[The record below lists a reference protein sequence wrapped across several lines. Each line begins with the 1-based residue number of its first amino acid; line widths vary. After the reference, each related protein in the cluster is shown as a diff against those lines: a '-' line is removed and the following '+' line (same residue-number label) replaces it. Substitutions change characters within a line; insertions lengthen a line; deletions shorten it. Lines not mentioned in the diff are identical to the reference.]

1 MKKLILTL
9 TGFALALCFALWSG
23 CKDDCPPCGDA
34 YKTIPQE
41 MKDWAL
47 FEDGS
52 WWVYRLTED
61 TTVFDT
67 VRVSPNSKRFFR
79 SNGTCGDNNPHAIS
93 CSETITYGLQHSNKT
108 YFANPFN
115 SNLTVYDEI
124 NLYYPHGGGVFLS
137 YKNGKAPSNAG
148 VIFGMPIIID
158 EKYSFHCLSDTLEK
172 FVFMNKEFIN
182 VFITKNCYNI
192 PSTNDYPETMQEIY
206 WSKNVGLIKIR
217 LINAQKKTNSWELIN
232 YEVKQ

>member
-1 MKKLILTL
+1 MKKQLLTTL
-9 TGFALALCFALWSG
+9 AGFAFALCCVFLS
-23 CKDDCPPCGDA
+23 CNKNQCEPCGSN

-124 NLYYPHGGGVFLS
+124 NLYYPHGGGYFL
-137 YKNGKAPSNAG
+137 
-148 VIFGMPIIID
+148 VIKMV
-158 EKYSFHCLSDTLEK
+158 KLHQ
-172 FVFMNKEFIN
+172 
-182 VFITKNCYNI
+182 
-192 PSTNDYPETMQEIY
+192 MQ
-206 WSKNVGLIKIR
+206 V
-217 LINAQKKTNSWELIN
+217 
-232 YEVKQ
+232 

>member
-1 MKKLILTL
+1 MKKLILSL
-9 TGFALALCFALWSG
+9 IGFALALSCTLWSG
-23 CKDDCPPCGDA
+23 CKDDCQPCGDA

-47 FEDGS
+47 FGEGS
-52 WWVYRLTED
+52 WWVYRLAED

-137 YKNGKAPSNAG
+137 YKNGAAPGTPG
-148 VIFGMPIIID
+148 VIFGISPIKLNEYYGSLSLID
-158 EKYSFHCLSDTLEK
+158 TIDNLNFNGLVVKKAFYSKNNTLNPPAPK
-172 FVFMNKEFIN
+172 TFDKVFWGKNIGLLKIQITHSNGE
-182 VFITKNCYNI
+182 TKN
-192 PSTNDYPETMQEIY
+192 
-206 WSKNVGLIKIR
+206 
-217 LINAQKKTNSWELIN
+217 WELIN